1 MPTYSEDGDGIMGES
16 TYEILT
22 DSTLLTDDED
32 DASSVASLD
41 ENSEEEDSASAEDVD
56 SLAEFPVE
64 TQHNDPHPGIP
75 AFGGLDEQPLECSG
89 MTMKSDGSNTEQI
102 TFEEPEEFA
111 GEQISVSHSICNF
124 NEAETSEINTHIR
137 VEEPLPTKLFATVRQ
152 TMSKSQLIMNEPFR
166 VLYIGSTVAK
176 DDIITKLGGALA
188 VPITESTSSLSS
200 WESGSKGSRFNVIP
214 VSSFGTRSCSP
225 EVELVESFGV
235 EMAVDVC
242 TTAKSSKREGRPDT
256 ICLWLNG
263 NQSVQSTYGDD
274 GPEITTP
281 GWKLPHLA
289 VVFSSDDDN
298 TQRRMT
304 RVYARSFMARHSVP
318 TLVVSQNTLYHKPT
332 ENFALDTRS
341 VHMCLESQSESKY
354 GNLVHKRLPVDLST
368 FLNLDVRQLNRNL
381 ACITGLSSSQE
392 ISPAP
397 VGRTRTSSSA
407 LLNPLMRDVE
417 KTPHRQDGNVTS
429 SLYWIREQKRDDL
442 WKMFLVGWVFV
453 CGLVGATFAIAY
465 MKFSKSSMEVEDVA
479 ETLVKTVTEFTTST
493 ITTSTTTSLVIPTSI
508 SAFTSIYTAMRA
520 APSVSAACGP
530 KMDVSSLVYDS
541 SLLSSNESDQF
552 SIHVIGDNH
561 ILVRPPQKY
570 LLLKKPPALFVEV
583 TRGGAKIDAELSKP
597 FDGVYTLKL
606 DADEAWGLMN
616 VSLWT
621 KNKPVMK
628 ETLEVDL
635 GSPWLK
641 LSGWKKV
648 AEQKRMELETLIEQ
662 AKSDANRIASDFGQ
676 IAGQQALEVK
686 DLVVAKAKVFSES
699 ASKIYRGTREIS
711 VKRLFKPAPPS
722 VYVQTA
728 QRQARNVWE
737 KKVAD
742 MVHTTEEVKK
752 RGWLW
757 K

>member
-41 ENSEEEDSASAEDVD
+41 DQSEEEDSASVEDAE
-56 SLAEFPVE
+56 SLAEFPE
-64 TQHNDPHPGIP
+64 KAEHHDPHPGIP
-75 AFGGLDEQPLECSG
+75 AFGGLDEHPLEGSG
-89 MTMKSDGSNTEQI
+89 MTMKSDGSSLEQI
-102 TFEEPEEFA
+102 TFDEPEEYA
-111 GEQISVSHSICNF
+111 GEQVSVSHSICNF
-124 NEAETSEINTHIR
+124 NEAQTTEINHHIR
-137 VEEPLPTKLFATVRQ
+137 VEEPSPTKLFATVRQ
-152 TMSKSQLIMNEPFR
+152 TMSRSQLIMNEPFR
-166 VLYIGSTVAK
+166 VLYVGSTVAK

-242 TTAKSSKREGRPDT
+242 TNAQSSKREGRPDT
-256 ICLWLNG
+256 LCLWLNG
-263 NQSVQSTYGDD
+263 NQMVQSSYSEN
-274 GPEITTP
+274 GPEIESP

-289 VVFSSDDDN
+289 VVFCSDDDN

-318 TLVVSQNTLYHKPT
+318 TLVIAQNTLFHKPT
-332 ENFALDTRS
+332 ENYTLDTRS

-381 ACITGLSSSQE
+381 ACITGISSSHE
-392 ISPAP
+392 IPPAP
-397 VGRTRTSSSA
+397 VGRARTSSSA
-407 LLNPLMRDVE
+407 VLNPLMRDVE
-417 KTPHRQDGNVTS
+417 KTPHRPNTNPTG
-429 SLYWIREQKRDDL
+429 SLYWIREQKRDGL
-442 WKMFLVGWVFV
+442 WKMFLVGWLFV
-453 CGLVGATFAIAY
+453 CGLAGATFGIAY
-465 MKFSKSSMEVEDVA
+465 MKFSRSPMAVE
-479 ETLVKTVTEFTTST
+479 EVTETVVKAITA
-493 ITTSTTTSLVIPTSI
+493 ITTTTTTSSMAIPTSV
-508 SAFTSIYTAMRA
+508 SAFTSIYNSMTAS
-520 APSVSAACGP
+520 PSMAAACGP
-530 KMDVSSLVYDS
+530 KMDISGLIYDS
-541 SLLSSNESDQF
+541 SLLSLNESDQF
-552 SIHVIGDNH
+552 SIHVIGDSH

-570 LLLKKPPALFVEV
+570 LLLKKPPTLFVEV
-583 TRGGAKIDAELSKP
+583 TRNDEKIDAELSKL

-606 DADEAWGLMN
+606 DSEEAWGLMN

-621 KNKPVMK
+621 QKKPLMK
-628 ETLEVDL
+628 ETLEVDF

-648 AEQKRMELETLIEQ
+648 AEQKKTELQAFIGQ
-662 AKSDANRIASDFGQ
+662 AKTDANRIASDLSQ
-676 IAGQQALEVK
+676 TAGQQASEVK
-686 DLVVAKAKVFSES
+686 DLVVARARELSES
-699 ASKIYRGTREIS
+699 VSSFYRGTKEIDI
-711 VKRLFKPAPPS
+711 KQFLPAVAPS

-728 QRQARNVWE
+728 QRQARSVWE
-737 KKVAD
+737 KKLAEVEEKK
-742 MVHTTEEVKK
+742 EEVRK
-752 RGWLW
+752 RGWLR

>member
-41 ENSEEEDSASAEDVD
+41 ENSEEEDSASAEDAE

-89 MTMKSDGSNTEQI
+89 MTMKSDGSISEQI

-137 VEEPLPTKLFATVRQ
+137 IEEPPPTKLFATVRQ
-152 TMSKSQLIMNEPFR
+152 TMSKSQLVMNEPFR

-242 TTAKSSKREGRPDT
+242 TTAKSSKRENRPDT

-263 NQSVQSTYGDD
+263 NQSVQSTYGED

-298 TQRRMT
+298 TQKRMT

-318 TLVVSQNTLYHKPT
+318 TLVISQNTLYHKPT

-381 ACITGLSSSQE
+381 ACITGISSSQE

-407 LLNPLMRDVE
+407 LFNPLMRDVE
-417 KTPHRQDGNVTS
+417 KTPHRQDGNATG

-442 WKMFLVGWVFV
+442 WKLFLVGWVLV
-453 CGLVGATFAIAY
+453 CGLAGATFAIAY
-465 MKFSKSSMEVEDVA
+465 MKFSKSSIEVEDIT
-479 ETLVKTVTEFTTST
+479 ETVIKAVTA
-493 ITTSTTTSLVIPTSI
+493 ITASSTTVLAVPTSI
-508 SAFTSIYTAMRA
+508 SAFTSIYTAMQST
-520 APSVSAACGP
+520 PSISTACGP
-530 KMDVSSLVYDS
+530 KMDISSLIYDS
-541 SLLSSNESDQF
+541 SLLSLNESDQF

-583 TRGGAKIDAELSKP
+583 TRGGAKIEAELSKP

-606 DADEAWGLMN
+606 DAEEAWGLMN

-621 KNKPVMK
+621 KQKPVMK
-628 ETLEVDL
+628 ETLEVDF

-648 AEQKRMELETLIEQ
+648 AGQKKTELQTLIEQ
-662 AKSDANRIASDFGQ
+662 AKTDANRIASDFSQ

-686 DLVVAKAKVFSES
+686 GLVVAKAREFTKGV
-699 ASKIYRGTREIS
+699 SKIYRGTREIN
-711 VKRLFKPAPPS
+711 VKRLFNSAPPS

-728 QRQARNVWE
+728 QRQAKNVWE

-742 MVHTTEEVKK
+742 MAETTAEAKK
-752 RGWLW
+752 RGWLRR
-757 K
+757 

>member
-41 ENSEEEDSASAEDVD
+41 DQSEEDSASVGDAE
-56 SLAEFPVE
+56 SLAEFPDE
-64 TQHNDPHPGIP
+64 TQHHDPHPGIP
-75 AFGGLDEQPLECSG
+75 AFGGLDEQPLESSG
-89 MTMKSDGSNTEQI
+89 MTMKSDGSSLEQI
-102 TFEEPEEFA
+102 TFEEPEEYA
-111 GEQISVSHSICNF
+111 GDQISVSHSIYDF
-124 NEAETSEINTHIR
+124 NEAETSEINHHIR
-137 VEEPLPTKLFATVRQ
+137 VDEPPPTKLFATVRQ
-152 TMSKSQLIMNEPFR
+152 TMSKQQLIMNEPFR
-166 VLYIGSTVAK
+166 VLYVGSTVAK

-188 VPITESTSSLSS
+188 VPVTESTSSLSS

-242 TTAKSSKREGRPDT
+242 TTAKSSKRDSRPDT
-256 ICLWLNG
+256 LCLWLNG
-263 NQSVQSTYGDD
+263 NQSVQSSYGEN
-274 GPEITTP
+274 GPEIETP
-281 GWKLPHLA
+281 NWKLPHLA
-289 VVFSSDDDN
+289 VVFCSDEDN

-318 TLVVSQNTLYHKPT
+318 TLVIAQNTLYHKPT
-332 ENFALDTRS
+332 ENYTLDTRS
-341 VHMCLESQSESKY
+341 VHMCLESQSDSKY

-381 ACITGLSSSQE
+381 ACITGISSSQE
-392 ISPAP
+392 IPPAP
-397 VGRTRTSSSA
+397 VGRARTSSSA
-407 LLNPLMRDVE
+407 ILNPLMRDVE
-417 KTPHRQDGNVTS
+417 KTPHRPGGNATN

-442 WKMFLVGWVFV
+442 WKMFLVGWLFV
-453 CGLVGATFAIAY
+453 CGLAGATFAITY
-465 MKFSKSSMEVEDVA
+465 MKFSKSSMVVEEVA
-479 ETLVKTVTEFTTST
+479 ETVVKLSA
-493 ITTSTTTSLVIPTSI
+493 ITTTTASSVAIPTSI
-508 SAFTSIYTAMRA
+508 SVVTSIYTSMQ
-520 APSVSAACGP
+520 PSQSISTACGP
-530 KMDVSSLVYDS
+530 RMDISGLIYDS
-541 SLLSSNESDQF
+541 SLLSLNESDQF

-570 LLLKKPPALFVEV
+570 LLLKKPPPLFVEV
-583 TRGGAKIDAELSKP
+583 TRSDEKIDAELSKL

-621 KNKPVMK
+621 KKKPLMR
-628 ETLEVDL
+628 ETIEVDF

-648 AEQKRMELETLIEQ
+648 AEQKKTELQSLIGQ
-662 AKSDANRIASDFGQ
+662 ARTDANRIANDLSHT
-676 IAGQQALEVK
+676 AGQQASEVK
-686 DLVVAKAKVFSES
+686 DLVVTKARELTEGV
-699 ASKIYRGTREIS
+699 SKFYQGTKEIDI
-711 VKRLFKPAPPS
+711 RRFFPAIVPS

-728 QRQARNVWE
+728 QRQAKSVWE
-737 KKVAD
+737 KKVA
-742 MVHTTEEVKK
+742 VVAETTQEVRK
-752 RGWLW
+752 RGWLR